1 MKRSLLLVGLMC
13 LVTVCTWAKDMT
25 VLITD
30 SKDLP
35 IPGLQAFI
43 SGTGSDGAGDYTTDA
58 NGKFVVK
65 RSSLNFLIMRVA
77 GDDYELV
84 WTGGNDPVVVK
95 LEGYYWLTLALKG
108 VAPEQYSLFTG
119 IDLFPG
125 RGSLTTRNILIQ
137 NGPTT
142 APSVSST
149 RANSCIGNS
158 PEAFRE

>member
-1 MKRSLLLVGLMC
+1 MKRRLLLVGLMC

-65 RSSLNFLIMRVA
+65 RSSLNFLSMQVA
-77 GDDYELV
+77 GDSYELV

-95 LEGYYWLTLALKG
+95 LEGHYWLTLTYK
-108 VAPEQYSLFTG
+108 
-119 IDLFPG
+119 
-125 RGSLTTRNILIQ
+125 
-137 NGPTT
+137 
-142 APSVSST
+142 
-149 RANSCIGNS
+149 
-158 PEAFRE
+158 

>member
-1 MKRSLLLVGLMC
+1 MKRRLLLVGLMC

-43 SGTGSDGAGDYTTDA
+43 SGTGSDGAGEYTTDA

-65 RSSLNFLIMRVA
+65 RSSLNFLSMQVA
-77 GDDYELV
+77 GDSYELV

-95 LEGYYWLTLALKG
+95 LEGHYWLTLA
-108 VAPEQYSLFTG
+108 
-119 IDLFPG
+119 FPVY
-125 RGSLTTRNILIQ
+125 RHRPLSRQRLPLQ
-137 NGPTT
+137 Q
-142 APSVSST
+142 
-149 RANSCIGNS
+149 
-158 PEAFRE
+158 EAFKYKMDR